1 MTKPTQISAQRVGT
15 EGAFTLL
22 EMLLVL
28 ALIVVILGGLA
39 SLIRVFS
46 NSYLA
51 DERRVSGAQLARSI
65 SQMLSDDLV
74 AAVQDPIQA
83 VSEDPSRQ
91 YIRHFGLRGDAR
103 SLQIDVV
110 QPNLFVSTATAE
122 ENQRV
127 LRGGD
132 KTSDAKQVPEL
143 KTIFYEFVPIN
154 SVQEP
159 DEKESSAATAG
170 SGSGED
176 LGSSLSGSL
185 SSSSSGLDGS
195 AGASGDITGDVFP
208 NPDLPLTQKYG
219 LSRRELDYETP
230 DKKTEGETG
239 GQTSTPGAIDQTTG
253 AAESTL
259 AGSLTAPPD
268 AANSQLAG
276 GSQLNPLGGQEE
288 TAEEFYKPPMTA
300 EQIAMDTDDGYVWAP
315 EVLDCRFSYFDGTNW
330 ISSWDS
336 IERDGLP
343 IAIKVELKL
352 APLDDVDVYR
362 QSPLLFAL
370 PKPPKLDDIAKLAA
384 DAAKQEPKSAADVSR
399 LAGSLSEIASDVKPG
414 QPVDVFNSYRPLEM
428 IRAALTGVPTRR
440 ETLSSSEQIAVS
452 SAATKTLEGE
462 TEAALGGFDSNPE
475 LELGGGFGTSAAD
488 PAAGGALGGAAQEP
502 VDPDQAAMEA
512 TLQLAARGA
521 VFNSAGI
528 CVDFSN
534 DGSYKTLESLAEE
547 LGVVEP
553 VVYEVVAYLPTTPMS
568 RATTVER
575 RRPAVTRAG
584 RVSTRRNTASDDN
597 SSRGRRER
605 GQNPYATGRARQNRD
620 RVITERTATER
631 SARDRQASSRQVS
644 ERGAAARQTAERGE
658 NARVATQ
665 RGAIER
671 GGAGNRRLVAR
682 EFTER
687 LGANGGW
694 TDEARGDAFDPI
706 TPGLGLDEAAPSAAP
721 EPDAPA
727 FAPQRDAA
735 AAPEPGPLAGGLAGN
750 GGATRVDSL
759 DPFAIVDQQV
769 GNVPF
774 AAAGSEF
781 DAIGGASEPGLI
793 ETPSGST
800 TVAAPTGT
808 PRQANR
814 QKSTWIR
821 GN

>member
-1 MTKPTQISAQRVGT
+1 
-15 EGAFTLL
+15 
-22 EMLLVL
+22 
-28 ALIVVILGGLA
+28 
-39 SLIRVFS
+39 
-46 NSYLA
+46 
-51 DERRVSGAQLARSI
+51 
-65 SQMLSDDLV
+65 
-74 AAVQDPIQA
+74 
-83 VSEDPSRQ
+83 
-91 YIRHFGLRGDAR
+91 
-103 SLQIDVV
+103 
-110 QPNLFVSTATAE
+110 
-122 ENQRV
+122 
-127 LRGGD
+127 
-132 KTSDAKQVPEL
+132 
-143 KTIFYEFVPIN
+143 
-154 SVQEP
+154 
-159 DEKESSAATAG
+159 
-170 SGSGED
+170 
-176 LGSSLSGSL
+176 
-185 SSSSSGLDGS
+185 
-195 AGASGDITGDVFP
+195 
-208 NPDLPLTQKYG
+208 
-219 LSRRELDYETP
+219 
-230 DKKTEGETG
+230 
-239 GQTSTPGAIDQTTG
+239 
-253 AAESTL
+253 
-259 AGSLTAPPD
+259 
-268 AANSQLAG
+268 
-276 GSQLNPLGGQEE
+276 
-288 TAEEFYKPPMTA
+288 
-300 EQIAMDTDDGYVWAP
+300 IAMDTDDGYVWAP

-399 LAGSLSEIASDVKPG
+399 LAGSLSEIASNEKPG

-452 SAATKTLEGE
+452 SAATETLEGE

-475 LELGGGFGTSAAD
+475 LELGGGLGSSDAD
-488 PAAGGALGGAAQEP
+488 LAAGGALGGAAQEP

-512 TLQLAARGA
+512 TLQLAANGA

-534 DGSYKTLESLAEE
+534 DGSYETLESLAEE

-706 TPGLGLDEAAPSAAP
+706 TPGVGLGEAAPSATP

-727 FAPQRDAA
+727 FAPTRAA
-735 AAPEPGPLAGGLAGN
+735 TAAPEPGPLAGGLAGN
-750 GGATRVDSL
+750 GGATRIDSL

-793 ETPSGST
+793 ETPSGAA